1 MNRKQPLLLALSAA
15 MVIGTSAPAFAAEA
29 TDAAT
34 REDVISLLW
43 QQEGAPVINYALP
56 FTDVADTAADAVR
69 WAAEAKIVSGYGNG
83 KFEPNQK
90 ITREQLAAI
99 FYRYAAYKGY
109 DVSVGENT
117 NILSFADASD
127 ITPYAI
133 PAIQWAY
140 GSGVF
145 LGTEEY
151 VLPSAAV
158 AEAEVTTMLKKVTVP
173 PAATVVAEIPEES
186 ISLVYKGNENF
197 VLTSKDVQEQFQLNC
212 LVDGSYAPTLTL
224 ADLNNDGK
232 DEIYVIFTVGAG
244 SGFHVEGL
252 VAYDK
257 ETLEEYFV
265 PDPREIA
272 EPLIT
277 EKDGTYQLSTKEGVH
292 TFTDLGSYGKLVFS
306 DMVTYRI
313 VENTLTATLLLQTA
327 PDTACGELQLTYQP
341 VEGGFILKEAS
352 YLPSK

>member
-1 MNRKQPLLLALSAA
+1 MLFRS
-15 MVIGTSAPAFAAEA
+15 
-29 TDAAT
+29 
-34 REDVISLLW
+34 
-43 QQEGAPVINYALP
+43 
-56 FTDVADTAADAVR
+56 AADAVR

-83 KFEPNQK
+83 KFEPNKK

-151 VLPSAAV
+151 VLPSVAV

-232 DEIYVIFTVGAG
+232 DEIYEIGRA
-244 SGFHVEGL
+244 HV
-252 VAYDK
+252 
-257 ETLEEYFV
+257 
-265 PDPREIA
+265 
-272 EPLIT
+272 
-277 EKDGTYQLSTKEGVH
+277 
-292 TFTDLGSYGKLVFS
+292 
-306 DMVTYRI
+306 
-313 VENTLTATLLLQTA
+313 
-327 PDTACGELQLTYQP
+327 
-341 VEGGFILKEAS
+341 
-352 YLPSK
+352 

>member
-1 MNRKQPLLLALSAA
+1 MNRKHPLLLALSAA
-15 MVIGTSAPAFAAEA
+15 MVMGTSAPAFAAEA

-232 DEIYVIFTVGAG
+232 DEIYVIFTVGAVSADYG
-244 SGFHVEGL
+244 GIYLLLDKGAFPFHGL
-252 VAYDK
+252 CADSV
-257 ETLEEYFV
+257 
-265 PDPREIA
+265 
-272 EPLIT
+272 
-277 EKDGTYQLSTKEGVH
+277 
-292 TFTDLGSYGKLVFS
+292 DLGSVLSFAESAAEVAVYFSRGAAFYILLDAVFRIFLVLC
-306 DMVTYRI
+306 R
-313 VENTLTATLLLQTA
+313 
-327 PDTACGELQLTYQP
+327 PHGELFCDLRLYRGNHRLPYLAEPFADGTAS
-341 VEGGFILKEAS
+341 GGS
-352 YLPSK
+352 V

>member
-1 MNRKQPLLLALSAA
+1 
-15 MVIGTSAPAFAAEA
+15 
-29 TDAAT
+29 
-34 REDVISLLW
+34 
-43 QQEGAPVINYALP
+43 
-56 FTDVADTAADAVR
+56 
-69 WAAEAKIVSGYGNG
+69 
-83 KFEPNQK
+83 
-90 ITREQLAAI
+90 
-99 FYRYAAYKGY
+99 
-109 DVSVGENT
+109 
-117 NILSFADASD
+117 
-127 ITPYAI
+127 
-133 PAIQWAY
+133 
-140 GSGVF
+140 
-145 LGTEEY
+145 
-151 VLPSAAV
+151 
-158 AEAEVTTMLKKVTVP
+158 ML
-173 PAATVVAEIPEES
+173 
-186 ISLVYKGNENF
+186 YKGNENF

-244 SGFHVEGL
+244 SGFHVEGI

>member
-1 MNRKQPLLLALSAA
+1 MLLWLWVHPHRL
-15 MVIGTSAPAFAAEA
+15 FAEA
-29 TDAAT
+29 TDAAI

-244 SGFHVEGL
+244 SGFHVEGI

>member
-1 MNRKQPLLLALSAA
+1 MAAGRRTRYQLCSAFY
-15 MVIGTSAPAFAAEA
+15 G
-29 TDAAT
+29 
-34 REDVISLLW
+34 RCRYCGRCRSL
-43 QQEGAPVINYALP
+43 
-56 FTDVADTAADAVR
+56 
-69 WAAEAKIVSGYGNG
+69 AAEAKIVSGYGNG

-173 PAATVVAEIPEES
+173 PSATVVAEIPEES
-186 ISLVYKGNENF
+186 ISLLYKGNENF
-197 VLTSKDVQEQFQLNC
+197 VLTSKDAQEQFQLNC

-244 SGFHVEGL
+244 SGFHVEGI

-277 EKDGTYQLSTKEGVH
+277 EKDGTYQLSTKDGIH

-306 DMVTYRI
+306 DMVTYHI
-313 VENTLTATLLLQTA
+313 AENKLTATLLLQTA

>member
-1 MNRKQPLLLALSAA
+1 MAAGRRTRHQLCSAFY
-15 MVIGTSAPAFAAEA
+15 G
-29 TDAAT
+29 
-34 REDVISLLW
+34 RCR
-43 QQEGAPVINYALP
+43 YC
-56 FTDVADTAADAVR
+56 
-69 WAAEAKIVSGYGNG
+69 GYGNG

-186 ISLVYKGNENF
+186 IALV
-197 VLTSKDVQEQFQLNC
+197 
-212 LVDGSYAPTLTL
+212 
-224 ADLNNDGK
+224 
-232 DEIYVIFTVGAG
+232 
-244 SGFHVEGL
+244 
-252 VAYDK
+252 
-257 ETLEEYFV
+257 
-265 PDPREIA
+265 
-272 EPLIT
+272 
-277 EKDGTYQLSTKEGVH
+277 
-292 TFTDLGSYGKLVFS
+292 
-306 DMVTYRI
+306 
-313 VENTLTATLLLQTA
+313 
-327 PDTACGELQLTYQP
+327 
-341 VEGGFILKEAS
+341 
-352 YLPSK
+352 